1 MKKFFKLKENYTNIC
16 AKMMAGLM
24 TFFVRSHILF
34 VNLSLL
40 GAAGIP
46 RQAAFLATIVKWIN
60 FQTRNRKDADSTCF
74 SLSMSREVESDH
86 VAKLIQKTVKQA
98 LKSTPHFLLQAYL
111 AFFLRYEG

>member
-46 RQAAFLATIVKWIN
+46 RQAAFLATIVK
-60 FQTRNRKDADSTCF
+60 
-74 SLSMSREVESDH
+74 
-86 VAKLIQKTVKQA
+86 
-98 LKSTPHFLLQAYL
+98 
-111 AFFLRYEG
+111 